1 MKMSENQEELLL
13 LLQRQINNAKNLI
26 QEENYDEA
34 KFIYQQCIENYRNF
48 IFNSVSNNIG
58 NNDLLSFHETI
69 FEFAHL
75 SPEQIHRLHQKT
87 LASAIPNQTEA
98 RNRVLSQ
105 HSIFLQL
112 LKDYAK
118 LHQKL
123 ENYDDALLYL
133 TERYEILR
141 SAHGPSAGLTL
152 LALKDIG
159 VCSSEA
165 GDYQM
170 AEDIYQTCLEGYK
183 HAFTLQ
189 SKETCDILAHFGR
202 LLQDQF
208 RYNEAES
215 IFNTCYYT
223 RLSLLGPRHPK
234 TLFAQYQ
241 WSICYEKNDELIEA
255 EKNYRDIIMKL
266 STSEEMKEQ
275 VSATP
280 TPVIANDDDDDDDSE
295 EKGHV
300 LASVHA
306 SLGKLLFLQNKKEE
320 AESHYLTSYSIFREA
335 YGEDDPMTLRVLTD
349 LAVVHDSQER
359 YEEALREY
367 EDCYARQ
374 VVILGEDDEDTMKTK
389 DYLDGLKQLLHEK
402 SQNK

>member
-1 MKMSENQEELLL
+1 MSENQEEELLL
-13 LLQRQINNAKNLI
+13 LLQRQINNAKKLI
-26 QEENYDEA
+26 HEENYDEA

-48 IFNSVSNNIG
+48 IFNRVTNNNNI
-58 NNDLLSFHETI
+58 NNNELFSFNETI

-75 SPEQIHRLHQKT
+75 SPEQIHRLHQQT
-87 LASAIPNQTEA
+87 LASVIPNQTEA

-105 HSIFLQL
+105 HSLFLQL

-183 HAFTLQ
+183 NAFTLQ
-189 SKETCDILAHFGR
+189 SKETCDILIHFGR

-208 RYNEAES
+208 RFNEAES

-223 RLSLLGPRHPK
+223 RRSLLGPRHPK
-234 TLFAQYQ
+234 TLYAQYQ
-241 WSICYEKNDELIEA
+241 WSICYEKNDELMEA

-266 STSEEMKEQ
+266 SASEEIKEQ
-275 VSATP
+275 VSDTP
-280 TPVIANDDDDDDDSE
+280 THVAAENDDEDNE
-295 EKGHV
+295 EEAHV
-300 LASVHA
+300 LASVHS
-306 SLGKLLFLQNKKEE
+306 SLGKLLFMQNKKEE
-320 AESHYLTSYSIFREA
+320 AESHYLTSYSLFRESH
-335 YGEDDPMTLRVLTD
+335 GEDDPMTLRVLTD

-374 VVILGEDDEDTMKTK
+374 VVVLGEDDEDTMKTK

>member
-1 MKMSENQEELLL
+1 MSENQEELLL
-13 LLQRQINNAKNLI
+13 LFQRQINNAKKLI
-26 QEENYDEA
+26 HKENYDEA

-48 IFNSVSNNIG
+48 IFNSVTSNNIS
-58 NNDLLSFHETI
+58 NNELLSFNETI

-75 SPEQIHRLHQKT
+75 SPEQIHP
-87 LASAIPNQTEA
+87 SVIPNQTEA

-105 HSIFLQL
+105 HSLFLQL

-183 HAFTLQ
+183 NAFTLQ
-189 SKETCDILAHFGR
+189 SKETCDILVHFGR

-208 RYNEAES
+208 RFNEAES

-234 TLFAQYQ
+234 TLYAQYQ
-241 WSICYEKNDELIEA
+241 WSICYEKNDELMEA

-266 STSEEMKEQ
+266 STSEEIKEQ
-275 VSATP
+275 VSDTSTSVVA
-280 TPVIANDDDDDDDSE
+280 DDDDEDSE
-295 EKGHV
+295 EEAHV
-300 LASVHA
+300 LASVHS
-306 SLGKLLFLQNKKEE
+306 SLGKLLFIQNKKEE
-320 AESHYLTSYSIFREA
+320 AESHYLTSYSLFRESH
-335 YGEDDPMTLRVLTD
+335 GEDDPMTLR
-349 LAVVHDSQER
+349 
-359 YEEALREY
+359 
-367 EDCYARQ
+367 
-374 VVILGEDDEDTMKTK
+374 
-389 DYLDGLKQLLHEK
+389 
-402 SQNK
+402 